1 MAALERMQAAKGA
14 ICSLLEDS
22 YQRRDI
28 VSLIA
33 FRCAGAEELLPPT
46 RSPVFAYRK
55 LSQLPTGGRTPLAEG
70 LKRARV
76 VIERQARKGER
87 VRPFLVLV
95 TDGRATWPAA
105 GAFEAALA
113 EAARLGRMRVRGL
126 CIDMEVGRVRF
137 GQARALARELNADYA
152 HIQELPPK
160 DWGRVIQEWVAA
172 EHQAGAAT
180 GSEGF

>member
-1 MAALERMQAAKGA
+1 MQAAKGA
-14 ICSLLEDS
+14 ICSLREAS
-22 YQRRDI
+22 YQRRDV

-33 FRCAGAEELLPPT
+33 FRGDGAEELLPPT
-46 RSPVFAYRK
+46 RSPVFAYRR

-70 LKRARV
+70 LRRARV

-105 GAFEAALA
+105 GAFDAALA

-137 GQARALARELNADYA
+137 GQARALAGELNADYA
-152 HIQELPPK
+152 HSHELPPK

-180 GSEGF
+180 DPEGF